1 MDDLSDK
8 RPNRIAPVLLV
19 TLGIV
24 FILWVSQQGFEQ
36 GGGREATGTEAATAE
51 PGETPSPAI
60 SPAAAVGESLPV
72 LVHDFPDGLIVL
84 SLVEHTRAHLFLYH
98 PQNLPL
104 TRITHGD
111 WDDIHPAASPD
122 GGRIAFSSNR
132 GGRWDLYV
140 LDLGDGNLE
149 QITDTPEYDGAPSW
163 SPDGQFLAYETLVED
178 QLDILITE
186 LAGTAESIRLTDD
199 PAADHS
205 PAWSPVGRQIAFVSA
220 RSGEPEIWLADL
232 QNTDERF
239 TNLSANPE
247 GAEDR
252 PRWSADGGQLAWA
265 SVEAGLHVL
274 YLSTDLVSGQA
285 RPAGSGTW
293 PTFSPDGATLLTV
306 LDAPLR
312 QFLAAYPAGSPD
324 LVSLPPLALPGRV
337 RGIDWAGLRIPV
349 SLPAAFRAAAEAT
362 PAPLWIP
369 ATAAATAAVPG
380 RSLLVSLG
388 DVDAPDPRL
397 LEEVDEAFNALRA
410 RAAARLGWD
419 LLATLE
425 NAYVSISSPLPP
437 GLGNDWLYTGRAF
450 ALDGAVAQAGWIVLV
465 REDYGVQTYWRVYV
479 RARLQDGSQGEP
491 LRLPPFDL
499 NARFL
504 GDPEIYENGGVRLD
518 DVPGGYWVDFTAL
531 AAEYGWERLPA
542 LLNWRAFFQGAR
554 YNAFVFTGGLEWE
567 AAMLDLY
574 PPEALITAS
583 PITPVTP
590 TLTPTRT
597 ATPSRTPS
605 PTITP
610 TATISPSPTLDE

>member
-239 TNLSANPE
+239 INLSANPE

-252 PRWSADGGQLAWA
+252 PRWSADGEKLAWA
-265 SVEAGLHVL
+265 SVDAGLHVL

-349 SLPAAFRAAAEAT
+349 SLPAAFLAAAEAT

-425 NAYVSISSPLPP
+425 NAYVSISAP
-437 GLGNDWLYTGRAF
+437 
-450 ALDGAVAQAGWIVLV
+450 
-465 REDYGVQTYWRVYV
+465 
-479 RARLQDGSQGEP
+479 
-491 LRLPPFDL
+491 
-499 NARFL
+499 
-504 GDPEIYENGGVRLD
+504 
-518 DVPGGYWVDFTAL
+518 
-531 AAEYGWERLPA
+531 
-542 LLNWRAFFQGAR
+542 
-554 YNAFVFTGGLEWE
+554 
-567 AAMLDLY
+567 
-574 PPEALITAS
+574 
-583 PITPVTP
+583 
-590 TLTPTRT
+590 
-597 ATPSRTPS
+597 
-605 PTITP
+605 
-610 TATISPSPTLDE
+610 